1 MRLSKF
7 FGLDENNF
15 KVCKAGD
22 RVLVVGVADASC
34 VTATVVKHPTYDLL
48 ALITDNDVETETIH
62 WLPVGAT
69 LKDFR
74 MVYINKLYVSIN
86 DITLRSGT
94 IVASLDGKICYI
106 DRSNST
112 QWCLFPIRGFNYPA
126 TYTIQC
132 SDNKLDVYNACKLLG
147 DLDNWC
153 TCSITN
159 DWE

>member
-7 FGLDENNF
+7 FNLNENNF

-22 RVLVVGVADASC
+22 RVLMMG

-48 ALITDNDVETETIH
+48 TLISEKDVETETIY

-69 LKDFR
+69 LDDFR
-74 MVYINKLYVSIN
+74 NIYGNKVFVGYT

-94 IVASLDGKICYI
+94 IVASKDGKICCI
-106 DRSNST
+106 QRKIS
-112 QWCLFPIRGFNYPA
+112 QWCLIPLRGSDPMV